1 MRVSNEY
8 AVIIDVYAWRK
19 WAGRRPSLKGS
30 LRGLFLLHII
40 QKILVY
46 PYEILCNILIYISYL

>member
-19 WAGRRPSLKGS
+19 WAGRRPSLKES
-30 LRGLFLLHII
+30 LRRLFRIHMIQIILGLSL
-40 QKILVY
+40 
-46 PYEILCNILIYISYL
+46 